1 MADDKVEE
9 MENSDAETLIEDASG
24 ASHVPANKKEQIIA
38 LYMAG
43 MHDIED
49 LAMVMRTRPSYIASV
64 LREADLEDG
73 YFDLYTS
80 TKHPMNV
87 YSKFFTDRLGFKDL
101 NVAAESVKHIDLMYR
116 QFDVARDRAGQH
128 HALLMALTMA
138 NRAQWTGKHAEAS
151 AFRQWMLSALTE
163 FEDAFA
169 AEVAAAEAAAE
180 EE

>member
-1 MADDKVEE
+1 MAD
-9 MENSDAETLIEDASG
+9 ENADQGTELDADDSQTLIEDASG

-43 MHDIED
+43 MHEIED

-87 YSKFFTDRLGFKDL
+87 YSKFFTDKLGFKDEE
-101 NVAAESVKHIDLMYR
+101 VATASVAHIDLMYR

-128 HALLMALTMA
+128 HSLLMALTMA
-138 NRAQWTGKHAEAS
+138 NRAQWTGKHDEAS
-151 AFRQWMLSALTE
+151 IFRQWLIDALTE
-163 FEDAFA
+163 FEEAHAAFA
-169 AEVAAAEAAAE
+169 AGSE

>member
-1 MADDKVEE
+1 MAD
-9 MENSDAETLIEDASG
+9 ENADQGTELDENDSQTLIEDASG

-43 MHDIED
+43 MHEIED

-64 LREADLEDG
+64 LREADLEDS

-87 YSKFFTDRLGFKDL
+87 YSKFFTDKLGFKDEE
-101 NVAAESVKHIDLMYR
+101 VAAASVAHIDLMYR

-128 HALLMALTMA
+128 HALVMALTMA
-138 NRAQWTGKHAEAS
+138 NRAQWTGKHGEAS
-151 AFRQWMLSALTE
+151 IFRQWLIDALTE
-163 FEDAFA
+163 FEDAHAAFA
-169 AEVAAAEAAAE
+169 AGSE

>member
-1 MADDKVEE
+1 MADDKGTGLDE
-9 MENSDAETLIEDASG
+9 SDSQTLIEDASG

-43 MHDIED
+43 MHEIED

-64 LREADLEDG
+64 LREADLEDA

-87 YSKFFTDRLGFKDL
+87 YSKFFTDKLGFK
-101 NVAAESVKHIDLMYR
+101 NEQVASDSVAHIDSMFR

-128 HALLMALTMA
+128 HALTMALTMA
-138 NRAQWTGKHAEAS
+138 NRAQWTGKYGEAS
-151 AFRQWMLSALTE
+151 IFRQWLIDALTE
-163 FEDAFA
+163 FEDDHA
-169 AEVAAAEAAAE
+169 AHVAGAAE